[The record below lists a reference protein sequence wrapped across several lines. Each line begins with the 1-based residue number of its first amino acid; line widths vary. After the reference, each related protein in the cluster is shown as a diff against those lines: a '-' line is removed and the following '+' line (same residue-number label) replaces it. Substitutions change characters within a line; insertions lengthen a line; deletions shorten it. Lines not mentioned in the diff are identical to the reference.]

1 MNPCRTRMRPR
12 LTPPAAGRCCFRVS
26 GRWGGTG
33 DERTGSYGLYG
44 HVVAASSREGDE
56 EGATTNDAMGNDGA
70 KNHALGRPYGRD
82 RLTQQHGRAPGVV
95 VDRPAPRHR
104 LRRPIA
110 STSTG
115 TGRRGS
121 DRSPTG
127 NVPRP
132 RVRGRARAPQVVG
145 YRRDGLGGPR
155 PGRQGAAGEQHHDGR
170 SVGKSTQMRALRQ

>member
-82 RLTQQHGRAPGVV
+82 RLTQQHGRAPRVV
-95 VDRPAPRHR
+95 TDRPAPRRR
-104 LRRPIA
+104 LRYSTTGEERGERQELSPNQPGTIPVPTRARRAGGAGGA
-110 STSTG
+110 STAPLKAG
-115 TGRRGS
+115 GGALERPWRRRTWTRG
-121 DRSPTG
+121 G
-127 NVPRP
+127 GRP
-132 RVRGRARAPQVVG
+132 RRACW
-145 YRRDGLGGPR
+145 L
-155 PGRQGAAGEQHHDGR
+155 
-170 SVGKSTQMRALRQ
+170 

>member
-1 MNPCRTRMRPR
+1 MRPR

-95 VDRPAPRHR
+95 ADRPAPRRR
-104 LRRPIA
+104 LRY
-110 STSTG
+110 STTG
-115 TGRRGS
+115 EEREERHLLTTYYQ
-121 DRSPTG
+121 PTI
-127 NVPRP
+127 NA
-132 RVRGRARAPQVVG
+132 RARARPLA
-145 YRRDGLGGPR
+145 RNALG
-155 PGRQGAAGEQHHDGR
+155 
-170 SVGKSTQMRALRQ
+170 T